1 MQVRLEVSHKSGK
14 KRTVNIHSDAVIGRS
29 TDCSLRIA
37 SSEISRK
44 HCKLTVIESGVLVRD
59 LESAN
64 GTWVDGV
71 MIPPNRDVAL
81 PPGSRL
87 SIGPVQ
93 FVVHYESSNP
103 NIEPPG
109 STIEM
114 PVMRALPDSDEIP
127 SADEEAAD
135 ILPVEDSQPPDDVAD
150 AVATVVVDP
159 AAVQQALAES
169 FANDEPEI
177 NPEPGSA
184 VEVEASEVET
194 TEVAAMV
201 DDATPEVAEPTDAEP
216 TDTEPTNKGKLGS
229 MFGGLLKF
237 GRTSKDKPAKDESP
251 ATDADTADDVPATSE
266 ADSEPA
272 VDEEQLDVGAVAETD
287 AEYATDT
294 EEGEYTDDEELD
306 EEYEDEYE
314 DEEEVDAELGD
325 FFNQFEE

>member
-14 KRTVNIHSDAVIGRS
+14 KKTVNIHSDAVIGRS

-37 SSEISRK
+37 SSEISRR

-103 NIEPPG
+103 NIEQPG
-109 STIEM
+109 STVEM
-114 PVMRALPDSDEIP
+114 PVMRALPDSDETP
-127 SADEEAAD
+127 LAAEDVPD
-135 ILPVEDSQPPDDVAD
+135 ILPADDPQPPDDSADVA
-150 AVATVVVDP
+150 ATVVIDP
-159 AAVQQALAES
+159 AVVQQALAES
-169 FANDEPEI
+169 FANDEPE
-177 NPEPGSA
+177 PEVA
-184 VEVEASEVET
+184 IEVEAAEIET
-194 TEVAAMV
+194 TEVAEAV
-201 DDATPEVAEPTDAEP
+201 DDATSEVAEPAG
-216 TDTEPTNKGKLGS
+216 KGKLGS

-237 GRTSKDKPAKDESP
+237 GRKSKDKPAEVESP
-251 ATDADTADDVPATSE
+251 TADADTADDIPAAPETDE
-266 ADSEPA
+266 APA
-272 VDEEQLDVGAVAETD
+272 VDEEQPDFGAVAEADT
-287 AEYATDT
+287 ECTTDT
-294 EEGEYTDDEELD
+294 EEGEYADDEELD
-306 EEYEDEYE
+306 EEYEDEE
-314 DEEEVDAELGD
+314 DADAELGD

>member
-14 KRTVNIHSDAVIGRS
+14 KKTVNIHSDAVIGRS

-81 PPGSRL
+81 PPGSKL

-103 NIEPPG
+103 NIEQPG
-109 STIEM
+109 STVEM

-127 SADEEAAD
+127 AAAEEAAETLSPD
-135 ILPVEDSQPPDDVAD
+135 DPQSADDVAD
-150 AVATVVVDP
+150 AMATVVVDP
-159 AAVQQALAES
+159 ATVQQALVES
-169 FANDEPEI
+169 FAADVPDTEPE
-177 NPEPGSA
+177 PEA
-184 VEVEASEVET
+184 VIEVEPAEAAEIET
-194 TEVAAMV
+194 TEVAAIV
-201 DDATPEVAEPTDAEP
+201 DDLTPEV
-216 TDTEPTNKGKLGS
+216 TEPAAKGKRGS

-237 GRTSKDKPAKDESP
+237 GRKSKDKPENDKAPAADANAGDEMP
-251 ATDADTADDVPATSE
+251 AVPE
-266 ADSEPA
+266 ADEEPA
-272 VDEEQLDVGAVAETD
+272 VVEEQLDIGAVTETETEN
-287 AEYATDT
+287 AADT
-294 EEGEYTDDEELD
+294 EEEGEYADDEELD
-306 EEYEDEYE
+306 EEYEDE
-314 DEEEVDAELGD
+314 DEEGVDAELGD